1 MENQALIEQAL
12 LAREKSISPY
22 SHFSVGAALLCKN
35 GSVYLGANIENSAY
49 PVCICAERV
58 AFFRALMDGQ
68 RDFVSLAV
76 AGAPHQ
82 SVQPAEY
89 CTPCG
94 SCRQVMAEFCA
105 PDFVVL
111 CAKTPQDFRRYTL
124 EELLPH
130 AFSGKQ
136 L

>member
-68 RDFVSLAV
+68 RDFVGQLTGFEKDEITLLLDGEVEMKVPLAETAYV
-76 AGAPHQ
+76 KLYEDYDDMGGLD
-82 SVQPAEY
+82 E
-89 CTPCG
+89 
-94 SCRQVMAEFCA
+94 
-105 PDFVVL
+105 
-111 CAKTPQDFRRYTL
+111 
-124 EELLPH
+124 
-130 AFSGKQ
+130 
-136 L
+136 